1 MAATLTAKL
10 GLDASGFTATLTRV
24 QKSLGKIGAI
34 GVPAVAAGFAA
45 AGAAAGA
52 MAVGIKKAI
61 DIGGALS
68 ELSARTGVAAGDLRV
83 LQMAFDRTGV
93 GAEKVGPAINKMQKA
108 IVEAGQGSKTAQDA
122 LGNLGLS
129 VSQLSAMSPD
139 QQFAAISKAIGGL
152 SDPAKQATAAMQ
164 IFGKSGGEML
174 ALFQDSGALGDA
186 ARAIGSQAALLTKNA
201 NMFDRASDILNTV
214 GSKLEGF
221 FVGVADKVVP
231 ALMPLLEKIDGLDF
245 AAIGQGI
252 GDAISFGLSA
262 LTGGDFGSIVW
273 AQLKVAALNFTNLV
287 YRGLQGSLAF
297 LSQYF
302 SGYLPTVLGAALKDL
317 FGGVTGFLSGAL
329 NGNAFGQLGDIIA
342 NSFVYAT
349 LRWQVALFDTIKAAM
364 GLYSQLFSMA
374 SGIGT
379 KNLSGALSKLISFFA
394 SDLGQAIQN
403 PMAYISGKLSSS
415 FAKVAVTTAQEY
427 QTAWD
432 ASTGNIIE
440 KAYAGVSGAAEAAR
454 QNVATSSGALAS
466 TLSGASNQASFT
478 GTLEAVAS
486 EGSKL
491 ASAFSE
497 ASKNAGDIVDVS
509 GASSELDALITKVN
523 TRAEATAA
531 QTRAQFTGTKTA
543 IPDMAD
549 TTETTGK
556 VNQGVIAQSL
566 QAVGGGG
573 LFSRFSDASNP
584 AQAQLRESQKQTGL
598 LQKIAEKLAPTQ
610 QPLMAY

>member
-1 MAATLTAKL
+1 MATTVSTKLTL
-10 GLDASGFTATLTRV
+10 DSSGFNKGI
-24 QKSLGKIGAI
+24 KSAESSVAKFKSSAGSA
-34 GVPAVAAGFAA
+34 AVTGIAAGFAA
-45 AGAAAGA
+45 AGAAAVA
-52 MAVGIKKAI
+52 MAVGIKKAL

-221 FVGVADKVVP
+221 FVGVADQVVP
-231 ALMPLLEKIDGLDF
+231 AIMPLLEAADGIDF
-245 AAIGQGI
+245 AGIGQGI
-252 GDAISFGLSA
+252 GKGIAFGVTAITSGKLGELVA
-262 LTGGDFGSIVW
+262 
-273 AQLKVAALNFTNLV
+273 AQLKLSAAQFLNLLV
-287 YRGLQGSLAF
+287 Q
-297 LSQYF
+297 
-302 SGYLPTVLGAALKDL
+302 
-317 FGGVTGFLSGAL
+317 
-329 NGNAFGQLGDIIA
+329 
-342 NSFVYAT
+342 
-349 LRWQVALFDTIKAAM
+349 
-364 GLYSQLFSMA
+364 GLYGLMA
-374 SGIGT
+374 FVAQRMIDIPGEFITLLSIVT
-379 KNLSGALSKLISFFA
+379 KAEF
-394 SDLGQAIQN
+394 
-403 PMAYISGKLSSS
+403 
-415 FAKVAVTTAQEY
+415 
-427 QTAWD
+427 W
-432 ASTGNIIE
+432 
-440 KAYAGVSGAAEAAR
+440 AGVGNGLIGAAEKFAALI
-454 QNVATSSGALAS
+454 QTAAAS
-466 TLSGASNQASFT
+466 L
-478 GTLEAVAS
+478 LEAV
-486 EGSKL
+486 SKVPGL
-491 ASAFSE
+491 GGAAGLAETYRASAADMNARSAARFS
-497 ASKNAGDIVDVS
+497 AAGDALSGPMQQAKDRIALSFNNAVTAMATAMQTAGDTVDTKPLEAARDQVV
-509 GASSELDALITKVN
+509 GAISAVMESNAAD
-523 TRAEATAA
+523 TRAKFSA
-531 QTRAQFTGTKTA
+531 TKTVM
-543 IPDMAD
+543 PDMGDA
-549 TTETTGK
+549 TEGTGK
-556 VNQGVIAQSL
+556 VNQGVIAQSV